1 MPDEP
6 SPADVYRKIFDNP
19 GNLDDFV
26 RGLERVRATPLP
38 TRVNADPQSVERGL
52 AQLVLTLVDLLRQL
66 MERQAV
72 RRMEG
77 GTLSDEEI
85 ERLGQ
90 TFMLLERRMKE
101 LKETFGLTDKDLNID
116 LGPLGKL
123 L

>member
-1 MPDEP
+1 MVDQRARTIGE
-6 SPADVYRKIFDNP
+6 KILSDP
-19 GNLDDFV
+19 GNLDHFV
-26 RGLERVRATPLP
+26 RGLETV
-38 TRVNADPQSVERGL
+38 TRGIPNRINADPHNVEKGL

-72 RRMEG
+72 RRMEQ
-77 GTLSDEEI
+77 GTLTDDEI

-90 TFMLLERRMKE
+90 TFMLLEKRMSE
-101 LKETFGLTDKDLNID
+101 LKDTFGLSDKDLNID

>member
-1 MPDEP
+1 MPDEER
-6 SPADVYRKIFDNP
+6 PADAYRKIFDDP
-19 GNLDDFV
+19 GNLDDFL
-26 RGLERVRATPLP
+26 RGLERLRTPLP
-38 TRVNADPQSVERGL
+38 SRLNADPQSVERGL

-66 MERQAV
+66 MERQAI

-101 LKETFGLTDKDLNID
+101 LKESFGLTDKDLNID